1 MPFDTKYIM
10 KFSDLNLNTPLQNAL
25 NDLGYETS
33 TPIQEKAYSVIMS
46 GKDVLGI
53 AQTGTGKTFAYL
65 LPSLRLYKYSKDRN
79 PQLLILVPTRELV
92 VQVQKEI
99 EKLTTYMSAVSVG
112 LYGGTNIKTQIE
124 AVLDGCDIVVATP
137 GRLLDIVLNGSLR
150 LKNVKKLVV
159 DEVDEMLSLG
169 FRSQLV
175 RIFDLMPAKRQN
187 LLFSATLG
195 EEVETFLEE
204 FFESPERIEAA
215 PSGTPLENISQNAYT
230 VPNHNTKLNL
240 LELLLKDREEMQK
253 VLVFVSTKQFADRVH
268 QRLEEKFPGE
278 TGVIHSNKDQNY
290 RFNAVKNFQN
300 GTFRVLIATDLIAR
314 GLDIQGVSH
323 VINFDIPDI
332 PEQYIHRIGR
342 TGRADKQGVS
352 ITLFTPRDEEERIAI
367 EHLMDMKIPEQM
379 LPEELTISDVLI
391 EEELPQYRMK
401 NISVRIPKRDNVG
414 EAFHEKKDKN
424 KKVNQKLRRA
434 DLMKLKYGKPKTRG
448 DKGKKKKKR

>member
-25 NDLGYETS
+25 NDLGYETP

-99 EKLTTYMSAVSVG
+99 EKLTTYMSAVTVG

-215 PSGTPLENISQNAYT
+215 PSGTPLENISQNAYM

-268 QRLEEKFPGE
+268 QRLEEKFPEE

-323 VINFDIPDI
+323 VINFDTPDI

-352 ITLFTPRDEEERIAI
+352 ITLFTPRDEEERTAI
-367 EHLMDMKIPEQM
+367 ELLMDMKIPEQI

>member
-1 MPFDTKYIM
+1 M

>member
-25 NDLGYETS
+25 NDLGYETP

-99 EKLTTYMSAVSVG
+99 EKLTTYMSAVTVG

-215 PSGTPLENISQNAYT
+215 PSGTPLENISQNAYM

-268 QRLEEKFPGE
+268 QRLEEKFPEE

-352 ITLFTPRDEEERIAI
+352 ITLFTPRDEEERTAI
-367 EHLMDMKIPEQM
+367 EHLMDMKIPEQI
-379 LPEELTISDVLI
+379 LPVELTISDVLI

>member
-1 MPFDTKYIM
+1 
-10 KFSDLNLNTPLQNAL
+10 
-25 NDLGYETS
+25 
-33 TPIQEKAYSVIMS
+33 
-46 GKDVLGI
+46 
-53 AQTGTGKTFAYL
+53 
-65 LPSLRLYKYSKDRN
+65 
-79 PQLLILVPTRELV
+79 
-92 VQVQKEI
+92 
-99 EKLTTYMSAVSVG
+99 MSAVTVG

-215 PSGTPLENISQNAYT
+215 PSGTPLENISQNAYM

-268 QRLEEKFPGE
+268 QRLEEKFPEE

-352 ITLFTPRDEEERIAI
+352 ITLFTPRDEEERTAI
-367 EHLMDMKIPEQM
+367 EHLMDMKIPEQI
-379 LPEELTISDVLI
+379 LPVELTISDVLI